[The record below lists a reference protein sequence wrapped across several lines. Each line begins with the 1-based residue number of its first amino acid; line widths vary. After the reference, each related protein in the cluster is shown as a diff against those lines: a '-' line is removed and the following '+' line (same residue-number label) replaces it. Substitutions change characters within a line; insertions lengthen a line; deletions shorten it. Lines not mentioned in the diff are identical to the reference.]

1 MNWLNMESAK
11 NMLKLPA
18 ELAITQV
25 ENLHQDLL
33 QELHSNDDVCLDIS
47 EVARADTASIQLLCA
62 LQKHLLCVQHKIIWV
77 GQSEPLKNAINRL
90 GLSEYLILENAE

>member
-1 MNWLNMESAK
+1 MNWLNMESAN
-11 NMLKLPA
+11 NMMKLPA

-33 QELHSNDDVCLDIS
+33 QELHRNDDVCLDIS
-47 EVARADTASIQLLCA
+47 EVVRVDTASIQLLCA
-62 LQKHLLCVQHKIIWV
+62 LQKHLLCVHHKIIWV

-90 GLSEYLILENAE
+90 GLSEYLILENAD